1 MADKIN
7 SIFTSVIFL
16 QYSASSI
23 IICTSIYL
31 ISQMPLFTV
40 EFAAL
45 AMYLICMLIQIF
57 LLCITGNEATL
68 ECSSLASEIYKTNWL
83 VLSKRTKS
91 YLILMMIRTR
101 KPIVFTSGHII
112 TLSLDS
118 FKSLL
123 KMSYSA
129 YNLLQQSAN

>member
-68 ECSSLASEIYKTNWL
+68 ECSSLAGEIYKTNWL
-83 VLSKRTKS
+83 VLTKRTKS

-118 FKSLL
+118 FKSVGGII
-123 KMSYSA
+123 
-129 YNLLQQSAN
+129 